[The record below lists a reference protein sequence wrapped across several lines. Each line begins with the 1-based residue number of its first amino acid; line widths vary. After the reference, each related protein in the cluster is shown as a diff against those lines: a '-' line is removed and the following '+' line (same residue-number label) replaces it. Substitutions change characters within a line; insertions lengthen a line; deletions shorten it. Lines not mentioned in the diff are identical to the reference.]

1 MVTLRLFASIRE
13 VAGTGTAEFEAR
25 TVGDLIDQASAKFG
39 ESFVALLPSCRV
51 WVNGEPAEQSETVES
66 GDEIALLPPVS
77 GGQIPVRES

>member
-51 WVNGEPAEQSETVES
+51 WVNGEPAERSETVES
-66 GDEIALLPPVS
+66 GDEVALLPPVS
-77 GGQIPVRES
+77 GGQVSVRES